1 MKKKFLLTG
10 FYFDGYHGSMI
21 HILEVA
27 KELQLMNYDV
37 DIVSVE
43 ITKKI
48 RDYVEKV
55 SNVTLLSLRDFDYNI
70 YYDYVLAYHAPILTF
85 LIDNGLKYNKIGLGT
100 LSSFLKLE
108 EPNILALYGVPLFV
122 NHKNLIDLIYEK
134 YKIKSNL
141 FINSV
146 PEDYNLNLEKKDSG
160 LRKILIVSN
169 HLPEELIEAKNIL
182 EKKGIDVKVIGKG
195 FDYQLVT
202 PNLLKQYDLVI
213 TIGKTVQYAL
223 YLGIPVYNYD
233 HFGGVGYINLKNLDK
248 EEYYNFSGRSFFR
261 KITSGEIVNEII
273 EGYEK
278 SLLEV
283 DEIKKIARERYSISK
298 NLDSVIKIIDASTSV
313 VPNTPEVKIYNSHL
327 SEIMQNLL
335 EKRKLNEDFY
345 KKKLRYINFYKFI
358 NFVTLGR
365 CYKNTL
371 KILTE
376 KYF

>member
-10 FYFDGYHGSMI
+10 YYFDGYHGSMM

-27 KELQLMNYDV
+27 KELQLKDYDV
-37 DIVSVE
+37 YIVSVE

-55 SNVTLLSLRDFDYNI
+55 SNVKLLSLQDFDYDI
-70 YYDYVLAYHAPILTF
+70 YFDYVLAYHTPILTF

-100 LSSFLKLE
+100 LSSFLKIE
-108 EPNILALYGVPLFV
+108 EPNLLAIYGFPLFV
-122 NHKNLIDLIYEK
+122 NHNNLIDLMYEK
-134 YKIKSNL
+134 YKIKANL

-146 PEDYNLNLEKKDSG
+146 PSDYNINWDKKNCG
-160 LRKILIVSN
+160 LKKIVIVSN
-169 HLPEELIEAKNIL
+169 HLPQELIEAKNVL
-182 EKKGIDVKVIGKG
+182 QKKGFQVKVLGKG

-233 HFGGVGYINLKNLDK
+233 YFGGVGYINLKNLDT
-248 EEYYNFSGRSFFR
+248 EEYYNFSGRSSFR
-261 KITSGEIVNEII
+261 KITSDKIVNEII
-273 EGYEK
+273 DGYEK

-283 DEIKKIARERYSISK
+283 EDIKRIARERYSLSN
-298 NLDSVIKIIDASTSV
+298 NLDSVIKLIDVSTSV
-313 VPNTPEVKIYNSHL
+313 MPATPEWGIYKSHL
-327 SEIMQNLL
+327 SIIMQNLL
-335 EKRKLNEDFY
+335 EMRKLNEDFY

-358 NFVTLGR
+358 NFMTFGR

-371 KILTE
+371 KILNE